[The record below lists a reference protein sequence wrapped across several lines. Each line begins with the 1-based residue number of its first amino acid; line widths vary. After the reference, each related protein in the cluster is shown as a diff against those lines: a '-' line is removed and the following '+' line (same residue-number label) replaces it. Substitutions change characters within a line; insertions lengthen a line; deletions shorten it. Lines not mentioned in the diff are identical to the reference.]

1 MKNIPLMSLK
11 AAPIQFATFTPVQYT
26 TKTSDPTL
34 LAKSMAAQEKRE
46 EEANQ
51 YMNAIVA
58 TLADKRQAL
67 NKADYE
73 YLVDKTNN
81 MKSQIDKQLE
91 LGNWQ
96 TAIRLSRQFA
106 RDIAGDKG
114 LQDRIDAN
122 KIYTTE
128 RNKIQSGNYNPYT
141 KRRWDD
147 INKYKFNG
155 TADWT
160 PTFNPK
166 DDMSFTDIMNLA
178 VSKTPIRSNSS
189 SSSKTRNNNV
199 FYDNKGNLVKDVT
212 EQYIDNQGNSNTRI
226 ANGVIGTFSTTSTTK
241 QGSKSVQERNASD
254 IMAVFNDM
262 LKDDNIRGALRQQY
276 DNMIWLYDKS
286 KSILADKNATDEERK
301 QAEVDLDIAENSL
314 KDKDGFLYA
323 DNDKNFD
330 AWINAQASQY
340 FKDSSY
346 KHISTTSTDNITTS
360 YSDSALQTTAEN
372 RALEAIN
379 NYSPSFSTVQGPNIE
394 YTATPGV
401 GGYNAGSVMDLI
413 NTSWNN
419 KMSKQQSSSAFGN

>member
-1 MKNIPLMSLK
+1 MENIPLMSLK
-11 AAPIQFATFTPVQYT
+11 AAPIQFATFTPIQYT
-26 TKTSDPTL
+26 PKTSDPTL

-67 NKADYE
+67 NKADYQW
-73 YLVDKTNN
+73 LADKTND

-96 TAIRLSRQFA
+96 TAIRLSKQAA
-106 RDIAGDKG
+106 RDITEDEE
-114 LQDRIDAN
+114 LQNRIEAN

-128 RNKIQSGNYNPYT
+128 RNKIQSGHYNPYT

-147 INKYKFNG
+147 INKYKYNG

-178 VSKTPIRSNSS
+178 VSKTPIRSESS

-212 EQYIDNQGNSNTRI
+212 ERYTDNQGNSNTRI
-226 ANGVIGTFSTTSTTK
+226 ADGVIGTFSTINTTK
-241 QGSKSVQERNASD
+241 QGSKTVQERNASD

-276 DNMIWLYDKS
+276 DNMIWLYNKS
-286 KSILADKNATDEERK
+286 NETLKNPDATNEERK

-323 DNDKNFD
+323 DNDENFD

-372 RALEAIN
+372 RAITAIN
-379 NYSPSFSTVQGPNIE
+379 EYSPSFSTAQGPNIK
-394 YTATPGV
+394 YTAVPSV
-401 GGYNAGSVMDLI
+401 GGYKATNVMDLLI
-413 NTSWNN
+413 TPWNN
-419 KMSKQQSSSAFGN
+419 TKSKDKVSYISGN

>member
-1 MKNIPLMSLK
+1 MENIPLMSLK
-11 AAPIQFATFTPVQYT
+11 AAPIQFATFTPIQYT
-26 TKTSDPTL
+26 PKTSDSTL

-73 YLVDKTNN
+73 YLVDKTNS
-81 MKSQIDKQLE
+81 MRSQIDKQLE

-106 RDIAGDKG
+106 RDIAGDEG

-160 PTFNPK
+160 PTFNPTN
-166 DDMSFTDIMNLA
+166 DMSFTDIMNLA

-189 SSSKTRNNNV
+189 SSSKTRNSYN
-199 FYDNKGNLVKDVT
+199 FYDNKGNLVKDIT
-212 EQYIDNQGNSNTRI
+212 ERYTDNQGNSNTRI
-226 ANGVIGTFSTTSTTK
+226 ADGVIGTFSTTNTTK
-241 QGSKSVQERNASD
+241 GSSESVQERNESD
-254 IMAVFNDM
+254 IMAVFKDM

-276 DNMIWLYDKS
+276 DNMLWLYNKS
-286 KSILADKNATDEERK
+286 NETLNNPKATQEERK
-301 QAEVDLDIAENSL
+301 QAEVDLDTAKNSL
-314 KDKDGFLYA
+314 TDKDGYEYIGTNEDF
-323 DNDKNFD
+323 DK
-330 AWINAQASQY
+330 WINAQASQY
-340 FKDSSY
+340 FKDSAY
-346 KHISTTSTDNITTS
+346 IHTATTSTDNITTS

-372 RALEAIN
+372 RALNAIN
-379 NYSPSFSTVQGPNIE
+379 EYSPSFSTAQGPNVK
-394 YTATPGV
+394 YTAVPSV
-401 GGYNAGSVMDLI
+401 GEYKASSVMDLI
-413 NTSWNN
+413 SVPWNN
-419 KMSKQQSSSAFGN
+419 RVSK

>member
-1 MKNIPLMSLK
+1 MENIPLMSLK
-11 AAPIQFATFTPVQYT
+11 AAPIQFATFTPIQYT
-26 TKTSDPTL
+26 PKTSDPTL

-67 NKADYE
+67 NKADYQW
-73 YLVDKTNN
+73 LADKTND

-96 TAIRLSRQFA
+96 TAIRLSKQAA
-106 RDIAGDKG
+106 RDITEDEE
-114 LQDRIDAN
+114 LQNRIEAN

-128 RNKIQSGNYNPYT
+128 RNKIQSGHYNPYT

-147 INKYKFNG
+147 INKYKYNG

-178 VSKTPIRSNSS
+178 VSKTPIRSESS

-212 EQYIDNQGNSNTRI
+212 ERYTDNQGNSNTRI
-226 ANGVIGTFSTTSTTK
+226 ADGVIGTFSTTSTTK
-241 QGSKSVQERNASD
+241 QGSKTVQERNASD
-254 IMAVFNDM
+254 IMAEFNNM

-286 KSILADKNATDEERK
+286 QSILADENATQEEKK
-301 QAEVDLDIAENSL
+301 QAEVDLDIAKNSL
-314 KDKDGFLYA
+314 TTKDGFVPVGGSE
-323 DNDKNFD
+323 NFD
-330 AWINAQASQY
+330 KWIHAQASQY
-340 FKDSSY
+340 FQDNAY

-360 YSDSALQTTAEN
+360 YSNSALQTTAEN

-379 NYSPSFSTVQGPNIE
+379 NYSPSFSTAQGPNIK

-401 GGYNAGSVMDLI
+401 GRYNAGSVMDLI
-413 NTSWNN
+413 NTPWNN
-419 KMSKQQSSSAFGN
+419 KKSKQSGSSVSGN

>member
-1 MKNIPLMSLK
+1 MENIPLMSLK
-11 AAPIQFATFTPVQYT
+11 AAPIQFATFTPIQYT
-26 TKTSDPTL
+26 PKTSDPTL
-34 LAKSMAAQEKRE
+34 LAKSMAAQEERE
-46 EEANQ
+46 KEANQ

-73 YLVDKTNN
+73 YLADKTNN

-96 TAIRLSRQFA
+96 TAIRLSRKFA
-106 RDIAGDKG
+106 RDIAEDEG

-141 KRRWDD
+141 KRRWDA

-166 DDMSFTDIMNLA
+166 NDMSFTDIMNLA

-189 SSSKTRNNNV
+189 SSSKTRNSHT
-199 FYDNKGNLVKDVT
+199 FYDNKGNLVTDVT
-212 EQYIDNQGNSNTRI
+212 ERYTDNQGNQNTRI
-226 ANGVIGTFSTTSTTK
+226 ADGVIGTFSTTNTTK
-241 QGSKSVQERNASD
+241 GGSKTVQERNASD
-254 IMAVFNDM
+254 IMAEFNNM

-276 DNMIWLYDKS
+276 DNMVWLYNKS
-286 KSILADKNATDEERK
+286 KETLNKKNITPEEKK
-301 QAEVDLDIAENSL
+301 QAEADLDIAENSL
-314 KDKDGFLYA
+314 TSKDGFHSA
-323 DNDKNFD
+323 GSTEDFNK
-330 AWINAQASQY
+330 WINEQASQY
-340 FKDSSY
+340 FKDNAY
-346 KHISTTSTDNITTS
+346 KHISTTSIDNITTS

-372 RALEAIN
+372 RANTAIN
-379 NYSPSFSTVQGPNIE
+379 EYSPSFSIVQGPNIK
-394 YTATPGV
+394 YTAVPSV
-401 GGYNAGSVMDLI
+401 GGYNAGSVMNLI
-413 NTSWNN
+413 NTSWDN
-419 KMSKQQSSSAFGN
+419 KMSKRQSSSVSGN